1 MDQVNDILSCT
12 ETKDDDEGL
21 VSYARKYYL

>member
-1 MDQVNDILSCT
+1 MDQVNEILSCT

-21 VSYARKYYL
+21 INYARKILT